1 MLSGLRDTRR
11 VEHHEEVPLTHHL
24 EELRNRVFI
33 SLIALAVGFVL
44 CFWQHQRII
53 EFLNRPLPS
62 NVPEPIVLGVT
73 EPFMIALKVSVAG
86 AVILTLPILI
96 YQLYAYVM
104 PAFDP
109 DHDRSTWPYLTASS
123 ALFGVGLAFGYFAM
137 LPAATNFLINFDAD
151 LYNRQVQAG
160 DYYGFVVWILIG
172 CGLMFQ
178 MPTGVFLLSAAGLM
192 TPQWMRRNRRYAI
205 FVMAIVAAALP
216 GGDPLSMLIALAALL
231 FLWEVSIYISA
242 FVQRRRA
249 ADDELEVSDLEPV
262 EDV

>member
-1 MLSGLRDTRR
+1 MLAGIRR
-11 VEHHEEVPLTHHL
+11 VKRVGHDEEVPLTDHL

-33 SLIALAVGFVL
+33 SLLALAVGFVL
-44 CFWQHQRII
+44 CFWQHELII
-53 EFLNRPLPS
+53 EFLNRPLPAS
-62 NVPEPIVLGVT
+62 VPEPIVLNVT
-73 EPFMIALKVSVAG
+73 EPFMIALKVSIAG
-86 AVILTLPILI
+86 AVILTLPVLI

-109 DHDRSTWPYLTASS
+109 DHDRTTWPYLTAASL
-123 ALFGVGLAFGYFAM
+123 LFLVGLAFGYFLM

-160 DYYGFVVWILIG
+160 DYYSFVIWILIG
-172 CGLMFQ
+172 CGLIFQ

-192 TPQWMRRNRRYAI
+192 TPQWMRKNRRYAI
-205 FVMAIVAAALP
+205 FVMAVVSAALP

-231 FLWEVSIYISA
+231 VLWEVSIFISG
-242 FVQRRRA
+242 FVQRRRGEMEEM
-249 ADDELEVSDLEPV
+249 DPDGLEPV